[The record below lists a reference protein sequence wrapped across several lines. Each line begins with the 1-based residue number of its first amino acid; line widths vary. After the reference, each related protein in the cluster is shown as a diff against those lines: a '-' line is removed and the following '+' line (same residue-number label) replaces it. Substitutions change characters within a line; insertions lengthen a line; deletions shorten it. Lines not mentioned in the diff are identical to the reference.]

1 MVTGGEKMRV
11 TVMRVDDRLIHG
23 QIITRWIDYAE
34 AKRIL
39 VVDDKAAG
47 DAMQQ
52 MLLKLAVPSGI
63 KLEILSKEEGI
74 KRIQSDTTNDNVL
87 LLMRNPEQAR
97 QFLEMGF
104 EIKTINIGNISN
116 SKSETGRK
124 KILDYIYLEEGDVA
138 AMRALLKMGIQL
150 DVRAIP
156 TERAKDGAELLKKY

>member
-1 MVTGGEKMRV
+1 MRV

-39 VVDDKAAG
+39 VVDDKAAS
-47 DAMQQ
+47 DAVQQ

-74 KRIQSDTTNDNVL
+74 KKIQTDTTNDKVL

-124 KILDYIYLEEGDVA
+124 KILDYIYLEQGDVT
-138 AMRALLKMGIQL
+138 AMKALLKMGVHL